1 MAISHG
7 ADTRTALANTAVD
20 LLDAGA
26 GAGLLKFLNSVD
38 TVLCTIT
45 LADPAFGAASGPTA
59 LLASVPRTGTVGVS
73 GTITKFW
80 MTDSN
85 SLAATTIA
93 GTVGTSGADINLSS
107 VTVSVNDVIQ
117 IDSLA
122 YTAAT

>member
-1 MAISHG
+1 MSISHG
-7 ADTRTALANTAVD
+7 STTRTALCNTAVD

-26 GAGLLKFLNSVD
+26 GNGLLKFLNSSD

-45 LADPAFGAASGPTA
+45 LAKPAFSAASGPTA
-59 LLASVPRTGTVGVS
+59 TLLGAPLSGTVGVA
-73 GTITKFW
+73 GTVTKFW

-93 GTVGTSGADINLSS
+93 GTVSTSGADINLSS
-107 VTVSVNDVIQ
+107 VAVSVNDVIQ
-117 IDSLA
+117 IDSIS